1 MARGQWTR
9 TNIIPDDPHGR
20 YCTTTTPR
28 LARAI
33 APRPG
38 SGRPQAIV
46 DASGYRQQVEATS
59 TLKPRVFAA
68 AAGVPPEIGDE
79 FVAGLVKT
87 LPITSWVPLN
97 RSQSYTASYTKVLY
111 GRLAEKLKTREP
123 PNRRSLL
130 INANLLLLYLDKEDG
145 SELAIFARFDTEAL
159 VAPMRFPDFGNTPLA
174 TGNQKRKAAND
185 LIREGK
191 RAIRHARKL
200 LSIIAEEVS
209 NRDNRTCLLLPP
221 KNFGS
226 GADAV
231 FECVRDASLARDER
245 EEFKKRLDDVSR
257 SLRTQRK
264 GSREYFVGQRGLVFR
279 SPGKAGARHGLAPD
293 LEITRWS
300 RCLLRDPGT
309 TEVRGVLRPGISL
322 RLRHSRR
329 WRPEFSELPRRQAH
343 IP

>member
-1 MARGQWTR
+1 M
-9 TNIIPDDPHGR
+9 
-20 YCTTTTPR
+20 
-28 LARAI
+28 
-33 APRPG
+33 
-38 SGRPQAIV
+38 
-46 DASGYRQQVEATS
+46 
-59 TLKPRVFAA
+59 KPRVFAA

-87 LPITSWVPLN
+87 LPIMSWVPLN
-97 RSQSYTASYTKVLY
+97 RSQSYTDPYTKVLY
-111 GRLAEKLKTREP
+111 GRLAKKLKTREP
-123 PNRRSLL
+123 SDRRSLL

-145 SELAIFARFDTEAL
+145 SELAIFKRFGTEAL
-159 VAPMRFPDFGNTPLA
+159 VIPMKFPDFGNMTLE

-245 EEFKKRLDDVSR
+245 GIQETTARCFPVTSHA
-257 SLRTQRK
+257 TQRQ
-264 GSREYFVGQRGLVFR
+264 SRVFR
-279 SPGKAGARHGLAPD
+279 WTTWTRVQEPGQGRRAARLGTG

-309 TEVRGVLRPGISL
+309 TEVRGVLRLGISL
-322 RLRHSRR
+322 RLRHPRR
-329 WRPEFSELPRRQAH
+329 WRPEFSELPRHQAH